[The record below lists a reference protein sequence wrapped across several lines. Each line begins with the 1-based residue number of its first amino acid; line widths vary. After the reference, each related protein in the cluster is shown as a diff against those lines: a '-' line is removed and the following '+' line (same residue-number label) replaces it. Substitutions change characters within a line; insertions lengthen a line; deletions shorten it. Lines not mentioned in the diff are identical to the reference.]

1 MLSNLPT
8 GALAVKYGD
17 KLVLCGGF
25 FLQMVKLLK
34 QKLKP
39 PINEMHFLS
48 FEIKRLE

>member
-34 QKLKP
+34 LKQNP
-39 PINEMHFLS
+39 NNEMHFLS